1 MAQPTPNPPRAK
13 PVTPKE
19 LVKATQWRKKKSGLY
34 PEGSSMNKGGDG
46 RGPWQGGKISPR

>member
-1 MAQPTPNPPRAK
+1 MARPTPNPPRAK

-19 LVKATQWRKKKSGLY
+19 LVKATQSRKKKPDLY
-34 PEGSSMNKGGDG
+34 PEGSSMSKGGDG

>member
-1 MAQPTPNPPRAK
+1 MARPTPNPPRAK

-34 PEGSSMNKGGDG
+34 PEGSSKNKGGDG